1 MKQAFLQLDFSH
13 SEPKMQRQSG
23 TIILSKIAH
32 ISNPLFFFKSFLN
45 DTKSDVMKELG
56 MWNQADLDGRPALAI
71 TSTVTLGRSPNL
83 SKHAPQHAGY
93 NSNLVLGGRMRNS

>member
-1 MKQAFLQLDFSH
+1 
-13 SEPKMQRQSG
+13 MQSQSG

-32 ISNPLFFFKSFLN
+32 ISDPLFFFFKSFLN

-56 MWNQADLDGRPALAI
+56 MWNEADLDGRPALAM
-71 TSTVTLGRSPNL
+71 TSTVTLGRSLNL
-83 SKHAPQHAGY
+83 SKHAPQHAGN